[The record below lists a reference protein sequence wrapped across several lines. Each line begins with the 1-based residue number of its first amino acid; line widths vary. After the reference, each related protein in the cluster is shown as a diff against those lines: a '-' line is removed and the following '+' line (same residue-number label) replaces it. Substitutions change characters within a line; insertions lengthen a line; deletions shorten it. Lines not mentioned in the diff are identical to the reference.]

1 MNPTTA
7 KTETLNVCLGTY
19 PHTRA
24 LKNGEIRSETVTLR
38 FTEVEPINKAFF
50 MMAREQKFD
59 VSEMAIVTYL
69 QAKSFGKPV
78 VLLPCVLMGRFQH
91 NCLLYNSERGTLAP
105 KDLEGR
111 RVGVRS
117 YTQTTGAWLRGH
129 LQNDY
134 DCDISRVHWVN
145 FEDAH
150 VLEYRDPPF
159 VERASSDKNLLNM
172 VLDGELDAA
181 IFDAEMPTDPRLKS
195 IIPNPDQAVKDWYAK
210 HKVVPLNH
218 MVVAS
223 TEVATTKPAAV
234 AEVFRMLRD
243 AKRAGGLPK
252 PGGFDFHPFGLEAC
266 RPALKMII
274 SYAVQQKLIP
284 KSFEVD
290 ELFDDNT
297 RKLGS

>member
-1 MNPTTA
+1 MTAQEITALRVAVGNYPQTAAFKKKEITSPSVALDLVDINP
-7 KTETLNVCLGTY
+7 VY
-19 PHTRA
+19 
-24 LKNGEIRSETVTLR
+24 
-38 FTEVEPINKAFF
+38 KAFGE
-50 MMAREQKFD
+50 MVRNRAYD
-59 VSEMAIVTYL
+59 ISEMAIVTYL

-91 NCLLYNSERGTLAP
+91 NCLLYNSERGTLTP

-134 DCDISRVHWVN
+134 GCDISKVHWVN

-181 IFDAEMPTDPRLKS
+181 IFGAEMPTDPRLKN

-223 TEVATTKPAAV
+223 TDVATTKPAAV

-243 AKRAGGLPK
+243 AKRAAKLPK

-290 ELFDDNT
+290 ELFDDHT

>member
-1 MNPTTA
+1 MTTQEMTKLRVAVGSYPQTAAFKNKEIASSCVMLDQVEINP
-7 KTETLNVCLGTY
+7 VY
-19 PHTRA
+19 
-24 LKNGEIRSETVTLR
+24 
-38 FTEVEPINKAFF
+38 KAFAE
-50 MMAREQKFD
+50 MVRKGAYD
-59 VSEMAIVTYL
+59 ISEMAIITYL
-69 QAKSFGKPV
+69 QAKSWGKPI
-78 VLLPCVLMGRFQH
+78 VLMPCVMMGRFQH
-91 NCLLYNSERGTLAP
+91 NCLLYNSDKGTLQP

-134 DCDISRVHWVN
+134 GCDISKVHWVN

-159 VERASSDKNLLNM
+159 VERASDDKNLLKM
-172 VLDGELDAA
+172 VLDGELDAG
-181 IFDAEMPTDPRLKS
+181 IFGAEMPTDPRLKS
-195 IIPNPDQAVKDWYAK
+195 ILPNPEQAVKDWYAK

-218 MVVAS
+218 MVVVKQ
-223 TEVATTKPAAV
+223 EVSRNNPEAV
-234 AEVFRMLRD
+234 AEVFRMLHE
-243 AKRAGGLPK
+243 AKRAAGLPK
-252 PGGFDFHPFGLEAC
+252 PGSFDFHPFGVEAC
-266 RPALKMII
+266 RPALEMII

-297 RKLGS
+297 RKLGA

>member
-1 MNPTTA
+1 
-7 KTETLNVCLGTY
+7 
-19 PHTRA
+19 
-24 LKNGEIRSETVTLR
+24 
-38 FTEVEPINKAFF
+38 
-50 MMAREQKFD
+50 
-59 VSEMAIVTYL
+59 
-69 QAKSFGKPV
+69 
-78 VLLPCVLMGRFQH
+78 
-91 NCLLYNSERGTLAP
+91 
-105 KDLEGR
+105 
-111 RVGVRS
+111 
-117 YTQTTGAWLRGH
+117 
-129 LQNDY
+129 
-134 DCDISRVHWVN
+134 
-145 FEDAH
+145 
-150 VLEYRDPPF
+150 
-159 VERASSDKNLLNM
+159 
-172 VLDGELDAA
+172 
-181 IFDAEMPTDPRLKS
+181 MPTDPRLKS

-223 TEVATTKPAAV
+223 TDVATTKPAAV

-243 AKRAGGLPK
+243 AKRAAGLPK